1 MRIDEKT
8 VSLRIVSCQNLAQT
22 LRKTI
27 NHSKKN
33 KARICKTTSLRY
45 TKSGGGNFED
55 SKLACTRNVLNKGR
69 LSLFVGA
76 MVAVLFVFDT
86 EDGDTIYYEF

>member
-1 MRIDEKT
+1 MQDHK
-8 VSLRIVSCQNLAQT
+8 L
-22 LRKTI
+22 TI
-27 NHSKKN
+27 HQ
-33 KARICKTTSLRY
+33 I
-45 TKSGGGNFED
+45 GGGNFED